1 MSMIVTI
8 NQVVDFC
15 REKWGEDWCCDDD
28 TYFERIK
35 FARKEIKLAS
45 ITINQV
51 CDFCCEKWGEDWNWD
66 ECGRNRVNERMN
78 YARKEIARKDGDE
91 KKKCIYL
98 IGDEKKKKKIKLIK
112 KE

>member
-1 MSMIVTI
+1 MIITI

-51 CDFCCEKWGEDWNWD
+51 CDFCREKWGEDWTWD
-66 ECGRNRVNERMN
+66 EGSTIKEKMN

-91 KKKCIYL
+91 KKK
-98 IGDEKKKKKIKLIK
+98 KKIKLIK